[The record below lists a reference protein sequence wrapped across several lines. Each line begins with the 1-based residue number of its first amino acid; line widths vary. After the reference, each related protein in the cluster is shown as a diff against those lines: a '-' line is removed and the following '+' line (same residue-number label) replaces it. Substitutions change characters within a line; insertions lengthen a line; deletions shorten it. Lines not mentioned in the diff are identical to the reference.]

1 MIWVWVIITC
11 IFILLFINRK
21 ESFTLE
27 FKTKFGPPTLG
38 ISSFVSAASG
48 HATNLQSAMWQMIPF
63 RSRLRDLHRQYRRR
77 KFFVA

>member
-1 MIWVWVIITC
+1 MIWGLVIC
-11 IFILLFINRK
+11 IFILLFINKR

-38 ISSFVSAASG
+38 ISSLVSAASG
-48 HATNLQSAMWQMIPF
+48 HATNLQTAMWQVMPF
-63 RSRLRDLHRQYRRR
+63 RSQIRDLHRQYRRR